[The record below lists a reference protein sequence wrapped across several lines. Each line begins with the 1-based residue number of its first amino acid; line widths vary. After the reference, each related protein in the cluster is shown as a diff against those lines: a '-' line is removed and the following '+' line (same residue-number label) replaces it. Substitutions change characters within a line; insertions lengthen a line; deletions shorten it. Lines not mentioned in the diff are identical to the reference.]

1 MNVENS
7 VQRNISHHWAR
18 WWEKYLSKR
27 SPSKH
32 TCSWRDNLIELWTVS
47 RQAKIFLRISKMSVG
62 SFYNQ
67 PNSQI
72 GQFRKIQE
80 EEKNFGDFSFYK
92 LWSPCLTCT
101 ASKKGNYK
109 LDDFHGKSLL
119 LFLFVSDDF
128 TSFGVFQFC

>member
-1 MNVENS
+1 M
-7 VQRNISHHWAR
+7 
-18 WWEKYLSKR
+18 
-27 SPSKH
+27 P
-32 TCSWRDNLIELWTVS
+32 
-47 RQAKIFLRISKMSVG
+47 VG

-80 EEKNFGDFSFYK
+80 KVKNFGDFSFYK

-109 LDDFHGKSLL
+109 LDDFHECISLL